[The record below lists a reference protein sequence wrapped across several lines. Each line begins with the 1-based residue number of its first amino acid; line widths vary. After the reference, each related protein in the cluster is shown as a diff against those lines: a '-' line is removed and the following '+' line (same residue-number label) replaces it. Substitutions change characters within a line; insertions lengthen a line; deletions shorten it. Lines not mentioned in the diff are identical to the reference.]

1 MPVFIIGSRNI
12 NYNKYYK
19 LYNSNVKEE
28 KTRDIEEK
36 DLIYFM
42 RGNPKFKIQNAEL
55 QGKRIVGTTG
65 SLDKLENNLCY
76 TIIGSINKNGKIWG
90 YLFVDTLGNEF
101 RKSTKET
108 LQMLRGYPISNAS
121 IVQGT
126 FIRGIN
132 WEIPCIEDQNEVEKE
147 KPVITVLVDVHLFN
161 MKYQAAL
168 KEEYKSYLF
177 RDKLRDMDLFI
188 DLSSFDY
195 GVLCPISVIKEFRTE
210 LQENYGINSSILDNS
225 KSDIKLL
232 VEAPNKGLKED
243 LKMFKSI
250 ANKINADIEV
260 QLVYLNEQKFIEKFD
275 SSVFHI
281 VRGAHANGL
290 DFAKVMNLK
299 IYSSMTAN
307 RNVRGLIA
315 IGTMGLSKTLST
327 ICKELNI
334 SYMKGYSKDTTGI
347 NYCDVEYMPYPNR
360 YGFIILHFKDK
371 DEIY

>member
-121 IVQGT
+121 IVQGA

-132 WEIPCIEDQNEVEKE
+132 WEIPCIEDQ
-147 KPVITVLVDVHLFN
+147 I
-161 MKYQAAL
+161 
-168 KEEYKSYLF
+168 
-177 RDKLRDMDLFI
+177 
-188 DLSSFDY
+188 
-195 GVLCPISVIKEFRTE
+195 
-210 LQENYGINSSILDNS
+210 
-225 KSDIKLL
+225 
-232 VEAPNKGLKED
+232 
-243 LKMFKSI
+243 
-250 ANKINADIEV
+250 
-260 QLVYLNEQKFIEKFD
+260 
-275 SSVFHI
+275 
-281 VRGAHANGL
+281 
-290 DFAKVMNLK
+290 
-299 IYSSMTAN
+299 
-307 RNVRGLIA
+307 
-315 IGTMGLSKTLST
+315 
-327 ICKELNI
+327 
-334 SYMKGYSKDTTGI
+334 
-347 NYCDVEYMPYPNR
+347 
-360 YGFIILHFKDK
+360 
-371 DEIY
+371 